1 MSCYYPR
8 ILCSLCPIV
17 QGFSD
22 MYITHVFFRIAGLV
36 VVCPYILLIGIM
48 DSMDAKKN
56 SSWHFPTMRLDE
68 NHWKSKRLIIT
79 IRTLLLAANQSCC
92 KAIWHNLTRREP
104 TRWGNQDLDMWVQKK
119 VTVENR
125 DICCERT
132 TFWRELTVK
141 TVKTKIDIFVT
152 MSAMGSQASDREKPW
167 FWRERT
173 TFWRERTVK
182 TVKTQIDMFVT
193 ISALSWLESDSLQ
206 VHLIIARFW
215 FTKRWFLIFG
225 GAMALPNLPFPVA
238 EFGWDKLDH
247 SSSSWPG
254 WMHHGNETCVC
265 GDPPPGFDTRS
276 W

>member
-1 MSCYYPR
+1 M
-8 ILCSLCPIV
+8 
-17 QGFSD
+17 Q
-22 MYITHVFFRIAGLV
+22 
-36 VVCPYILLIGIM
+36 
-48 DSMDAKKN
+48 KKTA
-56 SSWHFPTMRLDE
+56 F
-68 NHWKSKRLIIT
+68 HWKSKRLIIT

-254 WMHHGNETCVC
+254 WKTIWKTPWDIYECFLDWNYKFYSFSFGALF
-265 GDPPPGFDTRS
+265 DIPADGFWWPYWFDIPADGYLWSLCIYIHKYVLYIYILKKNQTGS
-276 W
+276 L